1 MSSND
6 MDKPADGSKKATKS
20 HRQFS
25 LRVLL
30 LLPVAIVL
38 PFAVGHLTVSPLA
51 VMLVL
56 LVELVAGFTYRPT
69 RILTGVAL
77 LVLIL
82 MVAAL
87 LWDASS
93 GRQYARASQCRNNL
107 RQIVLALHD
116 YHDVHNCFPPAY
128 LADENGRPMH
138 SWRVLILPFLDEKEL
153 YEQYRF
159 DEPWDGPNNSR
170 LTGGIPYLLR
180 CPSEPW
186 TTNTNYFLI
195 AGDGTAWAD
204 GRTPRIDDFTDGLAE
219 TIIVVEVANSNVLWT
234 EPHDLAMD
242 EAMRGINWA
251 PGMGISSR
259 HPLGGRREKPESA
272 NVAFGEGQPVNLKND
287 FPLDEFERLLTHQG
301 GEAVVRPE

>member
-1 MSSND
+1 MNGND
-6 MDKPADGSKKATKS
+6 KATRS
-20 HRQFS
+20 PRQFS

-38 PFAVGHLTVSPLA
+38 PFAVGHLTFSPLA

-56 LVELVAGFTYRPT
+56 LIELVAGFAYRPT

-77 LVLIL
+77 FLLFL

-87 LWDASS
+87 VWDASS

-107 RQIVLALHD
+107 RQIVLALHN
-116 YHDVHNCFPPAY
+116 YHDVYNSFPPAY
-128 LADENGRPMH
+128 VADEDGRPMH

-153 YEQYRF
+153 HEQYRF
-159 DEPWDGPNNSR
+159 DEPWDGSNNSK
-170 LTGGIPYLLR
+170 LVGVIPDGLR

-195 AGDGTAWAD
+195 AGDETAWAD
-204 GRTPRIDDFTDGLAE
+204 GRAPRIDDFADGLAE
-219 TIIVVEVANSNVLWT
+219 TIFVVEVSGSNVLWT
-234 EPHDLAMD
+234 EPRDLTMD
-242 EAMRGINWA
+242 EAMLGINRA

-259 HPLGGRREKPESA
+259 HPLRGRKEKPESA
-272 NVAFGEGQPVNLKND
+272 NVAFGEGQPVNLKNG
-287 FPLDEFERLLTHQG
+287 FPLDELEKLLTHQG
-301 GEAVVRPE
+301 GEAVVLPE